1 MSNSSGNKS
10 AKRQRGSEAK
20 TSQSDSVR
28 SGLVSLNKLDYTLSP
43 DLSVCVSRAYKRHF
57 AQQPNY
63 TPSQRSIII
72 LNSGSDYID
81 PKNTSLVFSV
91 TNKGTH
97 DVTFGNG
104 SCANLIRRIVL
115 TSRSGDE
122 LERVERVN
130 LLAPVLDRYEHSE
143 DWVSTI
149 GGCQGYRDKATVK
162 ANAAD
167 IAVNDTNR
175 YVLPLGSICGLFR
188 SFDRLLPSMLC
199 SGLRLELEWETAAVA
214 FQSLDAGAVP
224 SYEITRLE
232 VSADSYTLTDSVQR
246 SLNETASLSGLEIV
260 FASYFNT
267 QSSTNTNSALQ
278 INIRKAVSRALG
290 VIMKVTDNIVSVGN
304 DSTASTPWLFTQ
316 LQARVGALYFP
327 QQPLQGDNVA
337 DVSREM
343 YFHSMR
349 GFNKIGTPSAPPQV
363 SYNDF
368 LTRSG
373 VFCQD
378 LERSSVQQL
387 TGIPI
392 NNSRSLEISA
402 KFVDVPAAT
411 GKLVDTWLTYTRL
424 ARVFLNSKFLLFC
437 TVVHTSCL
445 ISLLF
450 CVLCPRL
457 LLTVPPS
464 PSRYRSRRISVA
476 SVQGSNRRCSKQN
489 KTIQSNNVVRK

>member
-1 MSNSSGNKS
+1 MSSSSGN
-10 AKRQRGSEAK
+10 KRQRGSEAK

-63 TPSQRSIII
+63 KPGQRSIII

-81 PKNTSLVFSV
+81 PKNTALVFSV
-91 TNKGTH
+91 TNGGTH
-97 DVTFGNG
+97 DVTWGNG
-104 SCANLIRRIVL
+104 SCANLIRRVVL

-122 LERVERVN
+122 LERVERAN
-130 LLAPVLDRYEHSE
+130 LLAPVLDRYERSE
-143 DWVSTI
+143 DWISTI
-149 GGCQGYRDKATVK
+149 GGVSGYRDKAAV
-162 ANAAD
+162 AAGAAD
-167 IAVNDTNR
+167 IYVGNTER
-175 YVLPLGSICGLFR
+175 YVLPLGCITGLFR

-199 SGLRLELEWETAAVA
+199 SGLRLEIEWETAAVA
-214 FQSLDAGAVP
+214 FQSLDPGADP

-246 SLNETASLSGLEIV
+246 SLNETASLSGLEVV

-267 QSSTNTNSALQ
+267 QSSVNGNTSLQ

-290 VIMKVTDNIVSVGN
+290 FIMKVTENVTVV
-304 DSTASTPWLFTQ
+304 DSDSCASSAWKFKQ

-327 QQPLQGDNVA
+327 RQPLQGDKVLG
-337 DVSREM
+337 VSREM
-343 YFHSMR
+343 YYHTCR

-363 SYNDF
+363 GYSDF
-368 LTRSG
+368 LIRSG

-402 KFVDVPAAT
+402 LFEDTTAAS

-424 ARVFLNSKFLLFC
+424 ARVFLNNIE
-437 TVVHTSCL
+437 VEE
-445 ISLLF
+445 
-450 CVLCPRL
+450 
-457 LLTVPPS
+457 
-464 PSRYRSRRISVA
+464 
-476 SVQGSNRRCSKQN
+476 
-489 KTIQSNNVVRK
+489 